1 VSEHPSSSDAVQRVV
16 VWRSLFAEGT
26 DYCALWRTQNGWALR
41 GTAISLPRQGNPI
54 LAHYHVHCDA
64 AWQTQ
69 RVDVERVLDGRAE
82 AMHFIMES
90 AGMWRSGN
98 RELLSIAGCVDVDLA
113 ITPAT
118 NTLPIRR
125 LNIPTGESREVT
137 AAWIKF
143 PELEIEPLPQR
154 YTRLSELTYRYESG
168 SNFSTEVVVDEAG
181 LVITYRDGW
190 ARIATR

>member
-125 LNIPTGESREVT
+125 LKHSHRRVT
-137 AAWIKF
+137 
-143 PELEIEPLPQR
+143 P
-154 YTRLSELTYRYESG
+154 
-168 SNFSTEVVVDEAG
+168 
-181 LVITYRDGW
+181 
-190 ARIATR
+190 IATAGQGSRPADCCPASSLIYPWKQVR